1 MSPHNGLEL
10 KTQNSRRRGQDP
22 FARIVLSIV
31 LAMAFAFTSRAQT
44 GAAGMR
50 DPAWSPDGKRLA
62 VVVLDRIWLTQA
74 DGREPVEL
82 TKGPGSEREPAWSPD
97 GRRIA
102 FVADHGEGFDVFVV
116 GTRGGAAERV
126 LMLDGDER
134 WPSWTPDGRLVFAH
148 RGLGASQWDLFLIDP
163 EAAEDDRVP
172 LRLTQSPDDEIQ
184 PRVSPDGQR
193 VAFASNRGNEDG
205 DFDIWMMRLLGRSV
219 PDEGGGRGP
228 AVRFARTP
236 GYDGYPTWSPDGH
249 RLAFYGVRDGVA
261 STWVAGVETLSGVAT
276 TEVVRSAL
284 PSTLVSRH
292 AGSLSWSPDGHT
304 IAIGETPEPEPVYNG
319 NPQRDAGEALA
330 LFGLGRA
337 YHLWTVPAPRAID
350 EGSRALVP
358 AVNLSS
364 AAMTRAFDSVWTTL
378 KRMYYDSGEGARR
391 WDALRTAYRPRAEHV
406 KNEGALEDVVDQ
418 MVAEQPLVKPAVR
431 SSRAIVASAHPLASD
446 AGRAVLVRGGN
457 IVDAAIAVSFAL
469 GVVEPDASGIGGDG
483 QAVLFLNGMT
493 EPTVIEFKDQ
503 TPRGAT
509 LDTPAIFRSG
519 RLVGDGPASV
529 NIPGVVA
536 GLDYLYT
543 RYGSGRVPWGDLV
556 APAIQYAE
564 QGFILDQTLP
574 SSVSEGRQSFQKYS
588 AAARIFLPGG
598 RVPRVGDRFVNRDY
612 GSTLRT
618 IAAEGASAFYR
629 GSLARRI
636 ASDMGLNGGL
646 MTEADL
652 AQYRAIERTPVS
664 GRYRDHTLYTGG
676 PPVGVGVALLETLQL
691 LDQYQPRPRTTP
703 ATDADYFH
711 YAIESWKVRDG
722 VTRIADPAQ
731 WAVDFTEHLKPS
743 HAAERFRRIR
753 RDMALTFPED
763 SDEMTGGLERIGSG
777 TSGFVVA
784 DGDGNIIAVTQTL
797 STWGGSFYVTPGL
810 GFLYNNHLRANR
822 TTPGAYGQLMPL
834 TRSNTA
840 NVPVLV
846 FRDQDNRRVPRFG
859 VAAAGNAWIP
869 AATYSI
875 IGAVLDGGL
884 SMQQAIEAPRFLIG
898 RDPSD
903 TTGAHARIDIEDRF
917 PRSVLLDLMARGHRF
932 HKIGRKGELRYG
944 YASGVS
950 VDLERRLL
958 EGGADPR
965 RSHAAVAP

>member
-1 MSPHNGLEL
+1 
-10 KTQNSRRRGQDP
+10 
-22 FARIVLSIV
+22 
-31 LAMAFAFTSRAQT
+31 
-44 GAAGMR
+44 MR

-62 VVVLDRIWLTQA
+62 VVVLDRIWITQA
-74 DGREPVEL
+74 DGRDAAEL
-82 TKGPGSEREPAWSPD
+82 TKGSGSEREPAWSPD

-102 FVADHGEGFDVFVV
+102 FVADTGDGFDLFVV
-116 GTRGGAAERV
+116 ATRGGAPERV

-148 RGLGASQWDLFLIDP
+148 RDAGASQWDLFLIDP
-163 EAAEDDRVP
+163 ESAEDDRIP
-172 LRLTQSPDDEIQ
+172 LRLTQSLDDEIQ

-193 VAFASNRGNEDG
+193 VAFASNRANDDG
-205 DFDIWMMRLLGRSV
+205 DFDLWIMRLLGRSV
-219 PDEGGGRGP
+219 PDESGGRGP
-228 AVRFARTP
+228 AVRFARTF

-249 RLAFYGVRDGVA
+249 RLAYYGVRDGVA
-261 STWVAGVETLSGVAT
+261 STWVAGVEPLSGAAT
-276 TEVVRSAL
+276 TAGIRVAL
-284 PSTLVSRH
+284 PATLVSRH
-292 AGSLSWSPDGHT
+292 AGSLAWSPDGHT
-304 IAIGETPEPEPVYNG
+304 IAIGEVPEPEPVYNG
-319 NPQRDAGEALA
+319 NPHRDPSDAPA
-330 LFGLGRA
+330 LFSLGRA
-337 YHLWTVPAPRAID
+337 FQLWTVPAPRAID

-358 AVNLSS
+358 AVNLSP
-364 AAMTRAFDSVWTTL
+364 AALTRGFDNVWATL
-378 KRMYYDSGEGARR
+378 KRIYYDSGDGARQ
-391 WDALRTAYRPRAEHV
+391 WDALRAAYRPRAEHV
-406 KNEGALEDVVDQ
+406 KNESALEDLVDQ
-418 MVAEQPLVKPAVR
+418 MIAEQPLVKPAVR
-431 SSRAIVASAHPLASD
+431 SSHAVVASAHPLASE
-446 AGRAVLVRGGN
+446 AGRAVLAGGGN

-469 GVVEPDASGIGGDG
+469 GVVEPDASGLGGDG

-509 LDTPAIFRSG
+509 LDTPTIFRNG

-543 RYGSGRVPWGDLV
+543 RYGSGRVAWADLL

-564 QGFILDQTLP
+564 QGFVLDQTLP

-588 AAARIFLPGG
+588 AASRIFLPGG
-598 RVPRVGDRFVNRDY
+598 RVPRAGDRFFNRDY
-612 GSTLRT
+612 GTTLRT
-618 IAAEGASAFYR
+618 IATEGASAFYR

-636 ASDMGLNGGL
+636 AGDMALNGGL
-646 MTEADL
+646 ITEADL
-652 AQYRAIERTPVS
+652 AQYRAIERRPVS
-664 GRYRDHTLYTGG
+664 GRYRNHMLYTGG
-676 PPVGVGVALLETLQL
+676 PPVAVGVSLLETLQL
-691 LDQYQPRPRTTP
+691 LDNYQPRPKATP
-703 ATDADYFH
+703 AADADYFH

-722 VTRIADPAQ
+722 VPRIADPAQ
-731 WAVDFTEHLKPS
+731 WAVDFSEHLKPT

-753 RDMALTFPED
+753 RDVAMGFPED
-763 SDEMTGGLERIGSG
+763 SDEVTGGVERIGSG

-784 DGDGNIIAVTQTL
+784 DSDGNIIAVTQTL
-797 STWGGSFYVTPGL
+797 STWGGSFYITPGL

-846 FRDQDNRRVPRFG
+846 FREQNDRQVPRFG

-875 IGAVLDGGL
+875 ISAVLDGGL
-884 SMQQAIEAPRFLIG
+884 SMQEAIEAPRFMVT
-898 RDPSD
+898 RDPGD
-903 TTGAHARIDIEDRF
+903 TSGVHARIDIEDRF
-917 PRSVLLDLMARGHRF
+917 PRPVLQDLMARGHRF

-944 YASGVS
+944 YASGVT

-965 RSHAAVAP
+965 RSHAAVAVP

>member
-1 MSPHNGLEL
+1 
-10 KTQNSRRRGQDP
+10 
-22 FARIVLSIV
+22 
-31 LAMAFAFTSRAQT
+31 
-44 GAAGMR
+44 MR

-74 DGREPVEL
+74 DGREAVEL
-82 TKGPGSEREPAWSPD
+82 TKAAGSEREPAWSSD

-102 FVADHGEGFDVFVV
+102 FAADRGEGFDLFVV
-116 GTRGGAAERV
+116 GTRGGAPERV

-148 RGLGASQWDLFLIDP
+148 RALGTPQWDLFLIDP
-163 EAAEDDRVP
+163 EASEDDRIP
-172 LRLTQSPDDEIQ
+172 LRLTQSLDDEIQ

-205 DFDIWMMRLLGRSV
+205 DFDLWIMRLLGRSA

-228 AVRFARTP
+228 AVRFTRTP
-236 GYDGYPTWSPDGH
+236 GFDGYPTWSPDGQ
-249 RLAFYGVRDGVA
+249 RLAYYGVRDGVA
-261 STWVAGVETLSGVAT
+261 STWVTGVDALSSVASGAIA
-276 TEVVRSAL
+276 RAPL
-284 PSTLVSRH
+284 PSALVSRH
-292 AGSLSWSPDGHT
+292 AGSSSWSPDGHT
-304 IAIGETPEPEPVYNG
+304 IAIGEVPEPEPVYNG
-319 NPQRDAGEALA
+319 NPQRDSSEAPA

-337 YHLWTVPAPRAID
+337 YQLWTVPAPRAID
-350 EGSRALVP
+350 EGVRALVP
-358 AVNLSS
+358 AVNLSP
-364 AAMTRAFDSVWTTL
+364 AALTRGFDNVWTTL
-378 KRMYYDSGEGARR
+378 KRIYYDSGEGARR
-391 WDALRTAYRPRAEHV
+391 WDALRAAYRTRAEHV
-406 KNEGALEDVVDQ
+406 KNEAALEDVVDQ
-418 MVAEQPLVKPAVR
+418 MIAEQPLVKDPVR

-509 LDTPAIFRSG
+509 LDAPAIFRSG
-519 RLVGDGPASV
+519 RLVADGPASV

-543 RYGSGRVPWGDLV
+543 RYGSGRVAWADIL

-574 SSVSEGRQSFQKYS
+574 SSVAEGRQSFEKYS
-588 AAARIFLPGG
+588 AASRIYLPGG
-598 RVPRVGDRFVNRDY
+598 RVPRTGDRFFNRDY

-618 IAAEGASAFYR
+618 IATEGASAFYR

-636 ASDMGLNGGL
+636 ATDMVVNGGL
-646 MTEADL
+646 ITEADL
-652 AQYRAIERTPVS
+652 AQYRAIERKPVS
-664 GRYRDHTLYTGG
+664 GRYRGHTLYTGG
-676 PPVGVGVALLETLQL
+676 PPVGVGVSLLETLQL
-691 LDQYQPRPRTTP
+691 LDNYEARPRATT

-722 VTRIADPAQ
+722 VPRIADPAQ
-731 WAVDFTEHLKPS
+731 WAVDFTDHLKPS

-763 SDEMTGGLERIGSG
+763 SDEVAAGVERIGSG

-784 DGDGNIIAVTQTL
+784 DSEGNIIAVTQTL

-840 NVPVLV
+840 NVPMLV
-846 FRDQDNRRVPRFG
+846 FREQGDRRVPRFG

-884 SMQQAIEAPRFLIG
+884 SMQQAIEAPRFLVT

-903 TTGAHARIDIEDRF
+903 SMSAHARIDIEDRF
-917 PRSVLLDLMARGHRF
+917 PRAVLLDLMSRGHRF

-944 YASGVS
+944 YASGVTI
-950 VDLERRLL
+950 DLERRLL

-965 RSHAAVAP
+965 RSHAAVAVP